1 MRGLF
6 DFILFLFE
14 QEQDDILWEVWLNKE
29 IKEDYATYKKSRSLT
44 LRKVNIKKVTE
55 DDEQKAIDLATRFI
69 KPIEENGGDK

>member
-44 LRKVNIKKVTE
+44 LRKANIKKVTE